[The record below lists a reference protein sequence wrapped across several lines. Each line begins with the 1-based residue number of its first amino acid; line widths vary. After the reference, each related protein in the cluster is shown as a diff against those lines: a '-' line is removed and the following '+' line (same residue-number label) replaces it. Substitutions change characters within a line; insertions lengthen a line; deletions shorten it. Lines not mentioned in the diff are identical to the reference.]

1 MTPTPTERAR
11 LIERYAAGPALLR
24 ATLARVPAETMRWRM
39 ADGEFTVHEVICH
52 CADSETNG
60 SLRIRY
66 LVAEREPVIQGY
78 DETGWATALDYHAQ
92 PLESA
97 LAVVDAVRANTVPLI
112 RRLPD
117 AAWARVGRHTESGA
131 YAATDWLAIYA
142 AHLKEHSA
150 QIEGILAAWQARA
163 TAGSVV
169 P

>member
-1 MTPTPTERAR
+1 MTPTAVEREAM
-11 LIERYAAGPALLR
+11 IERYAAGPALLR
-24 ATLARVPAETMRWRM
+24 AALARVPAAAMQWRM
-39 ADGEFTVHEVICH
+39 ADDEFTVHEVICH
-52 CADSETNG
+52 CADSESNG

-78 DETGWATALDYHAQ
+78 DETGWAQTLDYHAQ
-92 PLESA
+92 PLGTA

-142 AHLKEHSA
+142 AHLEEHGA

-163 TAGSVV
+163 AAGSVAS
-169 P
+169 